1 MKHVLR
7 SCSLAV
13 SAIGT
18 CLRWLACCALW
29 VFATAIFAAPTEPAL
44 RVGVL
49 ASFPPFQ
56 VWPQDS
62 REPGGADMELLALAA
77 REAGFS
83 QVERLRFERYAD
95 MERALRE
102 RRIDLMMAVGRSPER
117 DQWLAFSPPY
127 VEVPQALL
135 ARRSLTSASVAPD
148 LQGQRVGVVGGF
160 LSETLLRREFP
171 KARTETFGSLE
182 AAVNALAEAR
192 IDVVFETLPAL
203 QQVVEQQRIEG
214 LHVLRSFAF
223 DEGRLRAAMRQDD
236 AQRLG
241 RLSRALA
248 GVSTAQVERFVQNWS
263 AQPLLTMLPSRFAL
277 QGSES
282 STLAGLGAVRV
293 GLVREYRPYSFVDEA
308 GQMQGLS
315 VDVLREIQ
323 RRTDLRIDSI
333 QPYTLA
339 ELLAALQAGE
349 VDLALGLTDTLARRQ
364 SMLFVGP
371 YLSLPLVIIARQGA
385 NFESLAQM
393 QGARLALPRG
403 YFAAQL
409 ITARYPGV
417 QIVPCRASAGC
428 LQEIEE
434 GRADASLTDIAGAL
448 QRLRQRSGGMPMEIV
463 GLAEEGL
470 ADQHSMALHP
480 RLAAAAPALKR
491 ALDDVVRHDMPV
503 LRRQWLAV
511 PPVQLGIARERVWR
525 GLAAGGAGLALL
537 LAAGWWYSRS
547 LKTEVSRR
555 REAQQRAEKAAL
567 QRERYLAFLAHEV
580 RNSLNAVIGGL
591 VLSRETSGLGG
602 EKAAAVLSL
611 AEGSTRSTL
620 GLLND
625 LLDYNRIDAGRL
637 SIANAPARLLP
648 LVQAV
653 LEELRPVAV
662 TKGLGLHLDA
672 ETGPGIGDWHEFD
685 SVRVGQI
692 LRNLVA
698 NALKF
703 TAQGEVRVRVS
714 QRDLGSDMVELELA
728 VSDTGPGIAVADQAR
743 IFEPYEQGEA
753 GKGQGTGLGLALSQ
767 ELAKAMGGS
776 LGLRSRPGD
785 GSTFSLRWPA
795 ALSQPVPAQP
805 SPTPDASA
813 RDSTSPRL
821 LLVEDAPA
829 YALLLSESFQQAG
842 WQVHAVSSLDD
853 ALSACA
859 QQEPQAVLCDVHLPD
874 GTAMDLL
881 LRLAAAQGGAAQAMR
896 VVVMSA
902 GVDAQEAHSLREAG
916 SLAVL
921 EKLADART
929 MVQQVQAALAP
940 RRA

>member
-1 MKHVLR
+1 
-7 SCSLAV
+7 
-13 SAIGT
+13 
-18 CLRWLACCALW
+18 
-29 VFATAIFAAPTEPAL
+29 
-44 RVGVL
+44 
-49 ASFPPFQ
+49 
-56 VWPQDS
+56 
-62 REPGGADMELLALAA
+62 
-77 REAGFS
+77 
-83 QVERLRFERYAD
+83 
-95 MERALRE
+95 
-102 RRIDLMMAVGRSPER
+102 
-117 DQWLAFSPPY
+117 
-127 VEVPQALL
+127 
-135 ARRSLTSASVAPD
+135 
-148 LQGQRVGVVGGF
+148 
-160 LSETLLRREFP
+160 
-171 KARTETFGSLE
+171 
-182 AAVNALAEAR
+182 
-192 IDVVFETLPAL
+192 
-203 QQVVEQQRIEG
+203 
-214 LHVLRSFAF
+214 
-223 DEGRLRAAMRQDD
+223 
-236 AQRLG
+236 
-241 RLSRALA
+241 
-248 GVSTAQVERFVQNWS
+248 
-263 AQPLLTMLPSRFAL
+263 
-277 QGSES
+277 
-282 STLAGLGAVRV
+282 
-293 GLVREYRPYSFVDEA
+293 
-308 GQMQGLS
+308 
-315 VDVLREIQ
+315 
-323 RRTDLRIDSI
+323 
-333 QPYTLA
+333 
-339 ELLAALQAGE
+339 
-349 VDLALGLTDTLARRQ
+349 
-364 SMLFVGP
+364 
-371 YLSLPLVIIARQGA
+371 
-385 NFESLAQM
+385 
-393 QGARLALPRG
+393 
-403 YFAAQL
+403 
-409 ITARYPGV
+409 
-417 QIVPCRASAGC
+417 
-428 LQEIEE
+428 
-434 GRADASLTDIAGAL
+434 
-448 QRLRQRSGGMPMEIV
+448 
-463 GLAEEGL
+463 
-470 ADQHSMALHP
+470 
-480 RLAAAAPALKR
+480 
-491 ALDDVVRHDMPV
+491 
-503 LRRQWLAV
+503 
-511 PPVQLGIARERVWR
+511 
-525 GLAAGGAGLALL
+525 
-537 LAAGWWYSRS
+537 
-547 LKTEVSRR
+547 
-555 REAQQRAEKAAL
+555 
-567 QRERYLAFLAHEV
+567 
-580 RNSLNAVIGGL
+580 
-591 VLSRETSGLGG
+591 
-602 EKAAAVLSL
+602 VLSL

-829 YALLLSESFQQAG
+829 YALLLSEAFQQAG

-896 VVVMSA
+896 MVVMSA